1 MKVSDLK
8 YERMTEE
15 RIIKVCEE
23 IISKVKNAT
32 SVQEVLK
39 ARDLYDEFQKEFVT
53 AASLSYMRYTINTVD
68 EFYLAEKDY
77 YDEITPKVQNYM
89 TDYANAML
97 DSPFRADLEKELSP
111 LVFKSYEVQRKAM
124 SPDIIEE
131 MVEENKLITEY
142 SNLMAALTFEFRG
155 ETMPLTILRKYMMD
169 DDRETRREAY
179 EVLGKKLEAESESL
193 DTIFDKLVKI
203 RDKMAKKMGY
213 ENYIELGYYKLGR
226 LSFDQNL
233 VEKFRNNVL
242 KDLVPVIAK
251 LKTENAKRMG
261 IDQLKLY
268 DNDVNVPGGNPKP
281 ILDMEGIFKETT
293 NMYHEM
299 SEDTGKFIDM
309 MMENDAFDV
318 VSREHKWGGGY
329 CTSFPKYEQPFI
341 LANFNG
347 TSADIDVMTHEA
359 GHAFADY
366 MTLHNKFNAELGIGG
381 METAETHS
389 MSMEFFAW
397 KYIDKFFG
405 DQSDKYKFM
414 HVFDSLSF
422 IPYGTI
428 VDYFQHI
435 VYANPDMTPAER
447 KETWNKLEAEFRPY
461 MNTEGMTY
469 LSLGT
474 RWQYQMHIYELPF
487 YYIDYCLA
495 QIVAFEFLL
504 ESRKDYSDAFQRYV
518 HFLSQGGEKIFP
530 DLIAEAGLKSPFE
543 DGALEGVAKEIEK
556 LLMELG
562 QKL

>member
-1 MKVSDLK
+1 
-8 YERMTEE
+8 
-15 RIIKVCEE
+15 
-23 IISKVKNAT
+23 
-32 SVQEVLK
+32 
-39 ARDLYDEFQKEFVT
+39 
-53 AASLSYMRYTINTVD
+53 
-68 EFYLAEKDY
+68 
-77 YDEITPKVQNYM
+77 
-89 TDYANAML
+89 
-97 DSPFRADLEKELSP
+97 
-111 LVFKSYEVQRKAM
+111 
-124 SPDIIEE
+124 
-131 MVEENKLITEY
+131 
-142 SNLMAALTFEFRG
+142 
-155 ETMPLTILRKYMMD
+155 MPLTILRKYMMD

-226 LSFDQNL
+226 LSFDQNM
-233 VEKFRNNVL
+233 VEKFRKNVL
-242 KDLVPVIAK
+242 TDLVPVIAK

-281 ILDMEGIFKETT
+281 ILDKDGIFKETMD
-293 NMYHEM
+293 MYHEM
-299 SEDTGKFIDM
+299 SEATGKFIDM
-309 MMENDAFDV
+309 MMENEAFDV
-318 VSREHKWGGGY
+318 VSRENKWGGGY

-366 MTLHNKFNAELGIGG
+366 MTTHNKFYAELNVGG

-397 KYIDKFFG
+397 KYMNKFFG
-405 DQSDKYKFM
+405 DNSDKYKFM

-435 VYANPDMTPAER
+435 IYANPEMTPAER

-461 MNTEGMTY
+461 MDTEGMTY
-469 LSLGT
+469 LSQGT

-504 ESRKDYSDAFQRYV
+504 ESRKDYSNAFERYV
-518 HFLSQGGEKIFP
+518 RFLSQGGEKIFP
-530 DLIAEAGLKSPFE
+530 DLIAEAKLKSPFE

-556 LLMELG
+556 LLEELG